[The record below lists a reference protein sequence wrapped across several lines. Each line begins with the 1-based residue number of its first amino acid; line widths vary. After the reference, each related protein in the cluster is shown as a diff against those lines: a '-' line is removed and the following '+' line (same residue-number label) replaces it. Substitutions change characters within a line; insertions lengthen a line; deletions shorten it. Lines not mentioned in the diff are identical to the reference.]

1 MNGTMQGITI
11 PSDIDDYKKLR
22 LYNAPSAKNK
32 LILHY
37 RCTYSEPDDLSSLT
51 RSQLLGAING
61 NKLGEAIADTTST
74 DDFKCLP
81 FDSPDGNIIH
91 TNTRLLFIPSERFT
105 LADGFYELFA
115 GNNQARTYYKTLDET
130 IQAYKEMP
138 MNKAS
143 YILHYYFPNV
153 DSVVSKMIYIPLSI
167 LELPLDI
174 SR

>member
-1 MNGTMQGITI
+1 MQGITI

-22 LYNAPSAKNK
+22 LYGPISAKNK

-37 RCTYSEPDDLSSLT
+37 RCTYAEPDDLSSLT

-61 NKLGEAIADTTST
+61 NKLGEAIADTTAT
-74 DDFKCLP
+74 DEFKCLP
-81 FDSPDGNIIH
+81 FEGLNDNIIH
-91 TNTRLLFIPSERFT
+91 TNTRFLFIPSERFT
-105 LADGFYELFA
+105 LTDGFYELFA

-143 YILHYYFPNV
+143 YILHYYFINL
-153 DSVVSKMIYIPLSI
+153 SSTVSKMIYIPLNMI
-167 LELPLDI
+167 
-174 SR
+174 